1 MGALNIFV
9 THTIYC
15 CIIKLDECI
24 KLTGSD
30 AKIIDNLEN
39 NMFNLDA
46 GTDGPIDYLRIKIK
60 NFNKLY
66 SLPQPKIISK
76 LSKC

>member
-24 KLTGSD
+24 NLTGSD
-30 AKIIDNLEN
+30 AKIINNLEN
-39 NMFNLDA
+39 NIFSVGCWDRWPN
-46 GTDGPIDYLRIKIK
+46 R
-60 NFNKLY
+60 
-66 SLPQPKIISK
+66 LPQDENQEFQ
-76 LSKC
+76 